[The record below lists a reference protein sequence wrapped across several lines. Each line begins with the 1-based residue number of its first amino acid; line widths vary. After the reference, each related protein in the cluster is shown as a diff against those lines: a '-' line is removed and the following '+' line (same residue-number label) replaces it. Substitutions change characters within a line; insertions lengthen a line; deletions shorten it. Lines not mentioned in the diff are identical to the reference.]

1 MSRKGNSAKLIHRL
15 VKSSE
20 LFFCSLAIIAVAFS
34 PIKTLGNSG
43 TDGLN
48 IVISPPIIRYTPGST
63 LSPLASYVPPY
74 PGYVPTQIRKA
85 YSIDQLSNTGAGVT
99 IAIIDAYGSPTIQ
112 SDLNLFNTTYNLPAL
127 TITIA
132 QPGGAPPV
140 DAGWA
145 SETALD
151 VEWVHAIAPQAN
163 ILLVE
168 AKSATLANLLVA
180 VDYATAN
187 GASFVSMSWGTP
199 EFSGSSTYD
208 SHFNHAGITYLAST
222 GDSGT
227 EVEWPAVSPYVVA
240 VGGTTL
246 TTLSD
251 GTYVSESGWSGS
263 GGGTSVYVARPSYQ
277 NGFQS
282 ATNRGVP
289 DVSFDADPASG
300 VAVYDTTGSGG
311 WAQYGGTSLSAPC
324 WAGLFSLLGQSGPNW
339 LYSEATPS
347 SAYAANYNDVTTGS
361 NGLSAGIGYDL
372 VTGLGTPKANS
383 LIGFSI
389 NTASPLTPGDVGFAY
404 SKTLVA
410 TGGSGTGYTWSI
422 TSGTLPIGLSLEA
435 STGIISGTPTAA
447 GGPTSITFKVTDSVG
462 GSATK
467 SLSITINAAPAI
479 STTSLPDGEATAPYS
494 QTLSV
499 SGGSS
504 PFTWSIM
511 SGSLPTGLSL
521 AASTGIISGTPT
533 TAGRPT
539 SVTFKVTDTAAGT
552 ASKILTINIIPAP
565 IFTSAIPPSAWD
577 QNLLFTP
584 YTVTASGG
592 TGTRTFSAT
601 GLPTGLSINASS
613 GVISGTP
620 TTTGNFTSAILRVT
634 DSVGGTGTQAFS
646 MTINPLPTISTTS
659 TLPAGDVGVAYSK
672 TLVATGGSGTGYTWS
687 ITSGSLPD
695 GLSLAP
701 STGIISGTPTTAGG
715 PTFITFKVTDS
726 IGGSVTKA
734 LSITI
739 NIAPTISTTS
749 PLPGGEVTAPYS
761 RTLAATAG
769 TSPFTWSITSGTL
782 PAGLSLN
789 ASTGVI
795 SGTPTAVVAST
806 NITFKVTDNAGGT
819 ASKILSIATIAGPS
833 ISTTSPLPGGEV
845 TAPYSATLVASGGS
859 GIYATWA
866 VTVGSLPTGLTI
878 HAETGVID
886 GIPTTV
892 SNPTFSIRVTDSAGG
907 TVTKVFTLNVVAGP
921 NISTASPLLQGT
933 LGFSYS
939 QTLTANGGVS
949 PYTWSIVAGILPPG
963 LSLDALSGAIIGTP
977 TTPGPYAVTFK
988 VNDSAGGNIS
998 KILTIQID
1006 SSNMLCDY
1014 DGDGKTDAA
1023 IYRPS
1028 TGFWY
1033 INQTSNGQML
1043 QYGWGGATGDIPVPG
1058 DYDGDGKTDAAIY
1071 RPSTGFWY
1079 INQTS
1084 NGQMLQYGWGGA
1096 TGDIPVP
1103 GDYDG
1108 DGKTDAAIYRPYTG
1122 FWYIN
1127 QTSNGQMLQYGWGGA
1142 TGDIPVPGDYDGD
1155 GKTDAAIYR
1164 PSTGY
1169 WYINQTSNGQMLQ
1182 YGWGGAT
1189 GDIPVPGD
1197 YDGDG
1202 KTDAAIYRPS
1212 TGFWYINQTSNR
1224 QMLQYGWGGATGDI
1238 PVPGDYDGDGKT
1250 DAAIYRSSTGYW
1262 YINQTSNGQMLQYG
1276 WGLSTDIP
1284 LPGYTK

>member
-1 MSRKGNSAKLIHRL
+1 MSWFRPNNNIHSTQPMSRKGNSAKLIHRL

-845 TAPYSATLVASGGS
+845 TAPYSRTLAATAGTSPFTWSITSGTLPAGLSLNASTGVISGTPTAVVASTNITFKVTDNAGGTASKILSIATIAGPSISTTSPLPGGEVTAPYSATLVASGGS

-1071 RPSTGFWY
+1071 R
-1079 INQTS
+1079 
-1084 NGQMLQYGWGGA
+1084 
-1096 TGDIPVP
+1096 
-1103 GDYDG
+1103 
-1108 DGKTDAAIYRPYTG
+1108 
-1122 FWYIN
+1122 
-1127 QTSNGQMLQYGWGGA
+1127 
-1142 TGDIPVPGDYDGD
+1142 
-1155 GKTDAAIYR
+1155 
-1164 PSTGY
+1164 
-1169 WYINQTSNGQMLQ
+1169 
-1182 YGWGGAT
+1182 
-1189 GDIPVPGD
+1189 
-1197 YDGDG
+1197 
-1202 KTDAAIYRPS
+1202 
-1212 TGFWYINQTSNR
+1212 
-1224 QMLQYGWGGATGDI
+1224 
-1238 PVPGDYDGDGKT
+1238 
-1250 DAAIYRSSTGYW
+1250 SSTGYW